1 MKTYMTVLA
10 TIMAIV
16 SIMGGVLIYRAFI
29 NSSPERYFNRGKK
42 NYDIAQFEEAVN
54 DFTEYL
60 AIEMPNGKTKPKQNL
75 FEAQF
80 LIASSL
86 QKLKKSSIAK
96 ERLILIINNPEFS
109 EYATKAILEYGN
121 IIRIDNDV
129 DYYLVGQLEKYL
141 KMPNDPI
148 TQSAMNM
155 LYGYQLLFMKKYGE
169 ALSYFL
175 RSDGELATLGR
186 ARVYFAMNEY
196 NRAFEVYEDFIKYYP
211 SSEYFTEVV
220 RTYLIQVPAYAHKL
234 NLEKDYAKA
243 RYYYEKIATLF
254 PRRDVSEDALFNI
267 AKIYYEQKNYTKT
280 IEYCNRVRINNVGTL
295 DAEALLYI
303 GISYFKMDR
312 YKESYKALNS
322 FITEYAA
329 NPNVPQAKEYLKA
342 LQEIMLTI
350 N

>member
-1 MKTYMTVLA
+1 MKTYMAILA
-10 TIMAIV
+10 TIAAIV
-16 SIMGGVLIYRAFI
+16 SIMGGVLIYRVFI
-29 NSSPERYFNRGKK
+29 NSSPERYFNKGKK
-42 NYDIAQFEEAVN
+42 SYELAKFEEAIS

-60 AIEMPNGKTKPKQNL
+60 AIEMPNGKTKPKENI

-86 QKLKKSSIAK
+86 QKLKKNAVAK
-96 ERLILIINNPEFS
+96 EHLALIINNPEFIQ
-109 EYATKAILEYGN
+109 YAPKAIVEYGN
-121 IIRIDNDV
+121 IIRIENAV

-141 KMPNDPI
+141 KMPNDPAL
-148 TQSAMNM
+148 QSSMNM

-186 ARVYFAMNEY
+186 ARVYFDMNEY
-196 NRAFEVYEDFIKYYP
+196 NRAFEVYEDFINYYP
-211 SSEYFTEVV
+211 SSEYFSEVA

-234 NLEKDYAKA
+234 YVAKDYAKA
-243 RYYYEKIATLF
+243 RYYYEKIASLF
-254 PRRDVSEDALFNI
+254 PRRDISEEALFNI
-267 AKIYYEQKNYTKT
+267 AKSYYDEKNYSKV
-280 IEYCNRVRINNVGTL
+280 IEYCNKIISNNINML

-312 YKESYKALNS
+312 YQESYKALNS
-322 FITEYAA
+322 FITDYAS
-329 NPNVPQAKEYLKA
+329 NPNVSQAKQYLQA